1 MRQPCQNSF
10 LLTVTGTFTTLLLMR
25 PYHSSISQ
33 NFDML
38 LIIAVVAGFDDPE
51 ILGYTDLIFNKNAA
65 FENLTIPICS
75 G

>member
-1 MRQPCQNSF
+1 MF
-10 LLTVTGTFTTLLLMR
+10 YF
-25 PYHSSISQ
+25 
-33 NFDML
+33 
-38 LIIAVVAGFDDPE
+38 IAVVAGFDDPE